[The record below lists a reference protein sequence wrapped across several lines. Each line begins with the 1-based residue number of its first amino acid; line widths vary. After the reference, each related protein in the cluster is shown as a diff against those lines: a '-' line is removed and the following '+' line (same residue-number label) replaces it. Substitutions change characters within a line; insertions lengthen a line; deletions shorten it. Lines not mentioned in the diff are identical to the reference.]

1 MQLLVQQ
8 TCEYQ
13 TNCWSCRPVWQTA
26 QHCES
31 SIAAG
36 IMLAGQTMATT
47 DITWNTPCV
56 LLFSLFFVSSSA
68 KPKLNSWIEELKPYN
83 SSAKE
88 NQRASVGCKQSEALC
103 GRPCMQNVSPVPL
116 SWKQSSLNPG
126 EAARWSTSTGDQS
139 QAPPLTDQLHRGLSR
154 SPLWPWRRGDP
165 PTFFIKKQ
173 KPTLCTKTSYQALLF
188 LLCRRFL
195 FIIAQPR
202 FITDSPSWTPVCSCE
217 CSRAPHVSTPVQPRR
232 TEELPFTR
240 H

>member
-13 TNCWSCRPVWQTA
+13 TNCWSCQPVWQTA

-36 IMLAGQTMATT
+36 IMLAGQAMATT

-56 LLFSLFFVSSSA
+56 LLFSLFFVSLSA

-139 QAPPLTDQLHRGLSR
+139 QVWPLH
-154 SPLWPWRRGDP
+154 WRTNFTEASVDS